1 MGFFWSRR
9 FWPLF
14 KTQFLGAFNDNMLK
28 NALIMLLTYRVAAR
42 AGYDVPVLVTIA
54 ASLLILP
61 FLFFSSTAGELADK
75 FDKGDVARVI
85 KLVEIAIM
93 LVAACGFLAGSLWVL
108 FFALFC
114 MGVHSTFF
122 GPLKL
127 ALLPQHLAETELL
140 PGNAYVE
147 AGTFLAILLGTLVG
161 GLLIL
166 LPFGGVVVSAALI
179 GVAVTGYVSARGIPP
194 APAPDPGL
202 ALNWNIARETW
213 RIVNYARRDK
223 EIFLCILAISW
234 FWLVGATF
242 LSQVAPF
249 VKIFLHAEARVV
261 TLLLTMFSIGI
272 GVGSLLSNK
281 LLRGRIALTHVPA
294 AALAISVF
302 GTDLFFA
309 SHNAAGHGAGLQS
322 IWQFLGSVSGWRVM
336 ADFLLMAV
344 AGGIYIVPLYAQMQH
359 HGNPKHLARL
369 IAASN
374 VMSSLF
380 MVASTIG
387 TIALLAMRFSIPQ
400 IFLVTSAVN
409 IVAAVYGHRKLPSLA
424 RRRANEPVV

>member
-1 MGFFWSRR
+1 MSFFRTER
-9 FWPLF
+9 FLPLF

-54 ASLLILP
+54 GSLLILP

-75 FDKGDVARVI
+75 FDKGDIARII

-93 LVAACGFLAGSLWVL
+93 CVATFGFLIGSVPVL
-108 FFALFC
+108 FLALFG

-122 GPLKL
+122 GPIKL
-127 ALLPQHLAETELL
+127 ALLPQHLNVEELL
-140 PGNAYVE
+140 PGNAFVE

-166 LPFGGVVVSAALI
+166 LPFGDVVISAALI
-179 GVAVTGYVSARGIPP
+179 AVAVIGYVAARGIPA

-202 ALNWNIARETW
+202 RLNWNFLSEIW
-213 RIVNYARRDK
+213 KIVDYTRRDK

-242 LSQVAPF
+242 LAQVAPF
-249 VKIFLHAEARVV
+249 VKNFLHAEARVV

-272 GVGSLLSNK
+272 GLGSLLSNK
-281 LLRGRIALTHVPA
+281 LLRGQIKLTYVPP

-309 SHNAAGHGAGLQS
+309 SGHAPAHGDALLT
-322 IWQFLGSVSGWRVM
+322 IWQFLGNVTGWRVM
-336 ADFLLMAV
+336 ADFLLMAM
-344 AGGIYIVPLYAQMQH
+344 AGGIYIVPLYAQVQQH
-359 HGNPKHLARL
+359 GEPKHLSRL
-369 IAASN
+369 IAAGN

-380 MVASTIG
+380 MVASTIA
-387 TIALLAMRFSIPQ
+387 TIALLAMHFSIPQ
-400 IFLVTSAVN
+400 IFLITSAVN
-409 IVAAVYGHRKLPSLA
+409 ILAAIYSHRMLPSLS
-424 RRRANEPVV
+424 RRKAHEPVL